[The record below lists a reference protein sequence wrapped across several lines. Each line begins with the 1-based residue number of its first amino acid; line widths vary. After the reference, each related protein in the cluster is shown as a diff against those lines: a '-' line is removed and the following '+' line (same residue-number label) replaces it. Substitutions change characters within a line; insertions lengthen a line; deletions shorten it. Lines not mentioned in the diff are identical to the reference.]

1 MPRATLSA
9 LLFIL
14 LVVDSLHFVF
24 AGLIKQYVS
33 PVMGAML
40 VLSIAAAEVGLYLVW
55 RRNIRWSLLRRY
67 WLFFAIIGFLVAAS
81 TAANYAAVAFI
92 DPGTAS
98 LLGKT
103 GILFSLALS
112 LFWLR
117 ETLTRSEA
125 VGSVI
130 TLIGVGVISFQP
142 GDYWQLGSLLVLASS
157 FMYALHAAVIKR
169 YGGEMEFSN
178 FFFFRV
184 AGTASF
190 LLLFVVGLGE
200 WQWPS
205 RQSWPV
211 LVAAG
216 TVDVVISR
224 VLYYWTLR
232 RWQMNYHTI
241 VLSLSPAMTILVA
254 FLLFGTQPTVQGWVG
269 GVIALAGVLLV
280 TTSQQRLTKPKSST
294 QNPEL

>member
-9 LLFIL
+9 LLFVL

-40 VLSIAAAEVGLYLVW
+40 VLSIAAAEVGLYLAW
-55 RRNIRWSLLRRY
+55 RGHIRWSLLRQH

-81 TAANYAAVAFI
+81 TATNYAAVAFI

-112 LFWLR
+112 LLWLR
-117 ETLTRSEA
+117 ETLTRPEA
-125 VGSVI
+125 IGSLI

-169 YGGEMEFSN
+169 YGGAMEFSN

-184 AGTASF
+184 AGTAGF

-205 RQSWPV
+205 PPSWPV

-224 VLYYWTLR
+224 ILYYWTLR

-254 FLLFGTQPTVQGWVG
+254 FLLFRTQPTVQGWVG
-269 GVIALAGVLLV
+269 GAIALAGVLLV
-280 TTSQQRLTKPKSST
+280 TTHQQRHTKSTSSK
-294 QNPEL
+294 

>member
-1 MPRATLSA
+1 MSRATLSA
-9 LLFIL
+9 LLLVL
-14 LVVDSLHFVF
+14 LIVDSLHFVF
-24 AGLIKQYVS
+24 AGLIKSYLPPAV
-33 PVMGAML
+33 GAMY
-40 VLSIAAAEVGLYLVW
+40 VLGIATVEVGLFLLW
-55 RRNIRWSLLRRY
+55 RRTIRWSILRQH
-67 WLFFAIIGFLVAAS
+67 WFFFLVIGFLVAAS
-81 TAANYAAVAFI
+81 TATNYAAVAYI

-117 ETLTRSEA
+117 ERLTRLEA
-125 VGSVI
+125 TGSVI
-130 TLIGVGVISFQP
+130 AIMGAGVISFQP
-142 GDYWQLGSLLVLASS
+142 GDYWQVGSLLVLASS

-169 YGGEMEFSN
+169 HGSTMEFSN

-184 AGTASF
+184 ASTTGF
-190 LLLFVVGLGE
+190 LWLFVMGSGTF
-200 WQWPS
+200 QWPPLEG
-205 RQSWPV
+205 WLV
-211 LVAAG
+211 LLAAG

-254 FLLFGTQPTVQGWVG
+254 FLLFGTQPTWQGWVG
-269 GVIALAGVLLV
+269 GVVALAGVLLV
-280 TTSQQRLTKPKSST
+280 TSSQQRQGDITQISKP
-294 QNPEL
+294 